1 MNNLMKPST
10 MLSDKAELIELSKD
24 SILHTGFKFI
34 DLSIL
39 SNVFFYGRVQVSCQQ
54 TPLRFSTMKTKQ
66 KNLEDLCI
74 SNAETVNLSVAFIL
88 PFRLRAVKDNRSRRM
103 ETMEI
108 NVRIVYSFQSIGV
121 GHTS

>member
-1 MNNLMKPST
+1 
-10 MLSDKAELIELSKD
+10 
-24 SILHTGFKFI
+24 
-34 DLSIL
+34 
-39 SNVFFYGRVQVSCQQ
+39 
-54 TPLRFSTMKTKQ
+54 MKTKQ